1 MPAAGA
7 APGANKP
14 KIKKNDRVLVTSGKN
29 RGQEGRVLRVLP
41 AQGKA
46 IVEGVNF
53 VKRHTRP
60 NPQRQVKGGILEKE
74 APVRIDN
81 LKVIC
86 PDCGKPSRLG
96 RKRLEDGSAVRY
108 CKNCDATFG

>member
-1 MPAAGA
+1 MD
-7 APGANKP
+7 KVHV
-14 KIKKNDRVLVTSGKN
+14 KKGDRVLVTTGRDSG
-29 RGQEGRVLRVLP
+29 REGKVLRVLP
-41 AQGKA
+41 VKRRA

-74 APVRIDN
+74 APIRLDN

-86 PDCGKPSRLG
+86 PECEKPSRLG
-96 RKRLEDGSAVRY
+96 RKRLEDGTGVRF
-108 CKNCDATFG
+108 CKSCGATLG